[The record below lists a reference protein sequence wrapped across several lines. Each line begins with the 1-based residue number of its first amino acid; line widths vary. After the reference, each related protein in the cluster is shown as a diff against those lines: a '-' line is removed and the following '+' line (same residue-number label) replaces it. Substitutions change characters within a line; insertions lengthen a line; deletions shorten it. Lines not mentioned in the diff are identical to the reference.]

1 MVLLFILI
9 ALVLGVFL
17 PIQAGVNAQ
26 LRLWIGH
33 PIHAALIS
41 FSVGTLV
48 LFTSASVLR
57 LPWPSVSHLGQAPWW
72 IWLGGIFG
80 AIYVS
85 MAVILAPR
93 LGAATLI
100 GASVAGQLIG
110 SLLLDHYGVIGYAVR
125 PASIERLVGAGLLLI
140 GVFLIQRF

>member
-72 IWLGGIFG
+72 IWFGGIFG